1 MYTVLLLAVSVAP
14 GLAFLVVIMRIDRR
28 EPEPKALVA
37 RVLGLGAVAGI
48 AAALVEAAL
57 DWIPLFHAGGL
68 LGPAAEALLQV
79 APEEEAAKLAVVLLF
94 VWRNP
99 NFNEENDGVVYVGAS
114 AVGFAVLENIAYV
127 VQNGIGTGI
136 LRAFTSVPLHVF
148 TAVVLGLYVGRARF
162 SSSAAVRNRLVL
174 TGFLFAWAAHGAY
187 DTFALS
193 KNALAALLLP
203 LLAGIAAFGI
213 MAMRKGR
220 RLSLLRW
227 GTGPVAP
234 AAQAAQHTAQDT
246 EQHAGYAAAAHHP
259 GSHHLGSHHPG
270 SHHPGSHRWMA
281 VVARILLGICAV
293 FWGLFVIG
301 ITQRTT
307 NDVGSAVLG
316 AALMSFLPLTLGI
329 LLEISYHRHR
339 RHATA
344 LS

>member
-1 MYTVLLLAVSVAP
+1 MYAVLLLAVSVAP
-14 GLAFLVVIMRIDRR
+14 GLAFLVVIMRMDRR

-37 RVLGLGAVAGI
+37 RVLGLGAVSGI

-57 DWIPLFHAGGL
+57 DWIPLFHVGGL
-68 LGPAAEALLQV
+68 LGPAAEAFLLV
-79 APEEEAAKLAVVLLF
+79 APVEELAKLAVVLLF
-94 VWRNP
+94 VWGNP

-127 VQNGIGTGI
+127 IQNGIGTGI

-148 TAVVLGLYVGRARF
+148 TAVVVGLYVGRAHF
-162 SSSAAVRNRLVL
+162 SGSVAVRNRLVL

-193 KNALAALLLP
+193 RSALAALLLP

-227 GTGPVAP
+227 GPGPVAP
-234 AAQAAQHTAQDT
+234 VAQAAHP
-246 EQHAGYAAAAHHP
+246 AAV
-259 GSHHLGSHHPG
+259 
-270 SHHPGSHRWMA
+270 HHPGSHRWMS
-281 VVARILLGICAV
+281 VVARILLGICAA
-293 FWGLFVIG
+293 FWVLFAIG

-307 NDVGSAVLG
+307 NDVGSAILG

-329 LLEISYHRHR
+329 LLEVSYHRHR
-339 RHATA
+339 RHAAAAAASTGGLA
-344 LS
+344 PS

>member
-1 MYTVLLLAVSVAP
+1 VYTVLLLAVSIAP
-14 GLAFLVVIMRIDRR
+14 GLAFLVVIMRMDRR

-37 RVLGLGAVAGI
+37 RVLGLGAVSGV

-68 LGPAAEALLQV
+68 GGPAAEAFLLV
-79 APEEEAAKLAVVLLF
+79 APVEELAKLAVVLLF
-94 VWRNP
+94 VWGNP

-127 VQNGIGTGI
+127 VQNGIGTGV

-148 TAVVLGLYVGRARF
+148 TAVVLGLYVGRAHF
-162 SSSAAVRNRLVL
+162 SSSVAVRNRLVI
-174 TGFLFAWAAHGAY
+174 TGFLIAWAAHGAY

-193 KNALAALLLP
+193 RSALAALLLP

-227 GTGPVAP
+227 GSGPVAP
-234 AAQAAQHTAQDT
+234 AAQAAH
-246 EQHAGYAAAAHHP
+246 HAAAHY
-259 GSHHLGSHHPG
+259 
-270 SHHPGSHRWMA
+270 PGSHRWMSA
-281 VVARILLGICAV
+281 VARILLGICAA

-301 ITQRTT
+301 ITRGTT
-307 NDVGSAVLG
+307 EDVGSAILG
-316 AALMSFLPLTLGI
+316 VALMSFLPLTLGV

-339 RHATA
+339 RHAA
-344 LS
+344 AAAAPSA

>member
-14 GLAFLVVIMRIDRR
+14 GLAFLVVIMRMDRR

-37 RVLGLGAVAGI
+37 RVLGLGAAAGI

-68 LGPAAEALLQV
+68 LGPAAEAFLQV
-79 APEEEAAKLAVVLLF
+79 APVEELAKLAVVLLF
-94 VWRNP
+94 VWGNP

-148 TAVVLGLYVGRARF
+148 TAVVVGLYVGRARF
-162 SSSAAVRNRLVL
+162 SGSVAVRNRLVI

-193 KNALAALLLP
+193 KSALAALLLP
-203 LLAGIAAFGI
+203 LLAGVAAFGI

-227 GTGPVAP
+227 GSGPVAP
-234 AAQAAQHTAQDT
+234 AAQAAQD
-246 EQHAGYAAAAHHP
+246 AAHP
-259 GSHHLGSHHPG
+259 AAVHHPA
-270 SHHPGSHRWMA
+270 SHRWMS
-281 VVARILLGICAV
+281 VVARILLGICAA
-293 FWGLFVIG
+293 FWGLFAIG

-307 NDVGSAVLG
+307 NDVGSAILG

-339 RHATA
+339 RHAA
-344 LS
+344 PAASNAGG